1 MSCSALYL
9 HAAWCGTHDSVM
21 DLDRLM
27 LRHFLAALAYRTQKA
42 VRGHPEGFGEYR
54 AAKGVRTPCELVR
67 HMRSVLGYACTFF
80 EGGEYYAEP
89 LASLDAE
96 LDRFHEM
103 LARLGRHFDTD
114 SFDRMSPERFLQGP
128 LSDAMTH
135 VGQLAMLR
143 RLADAPVAPEN
154 FILADIDKDNVS
166 SKQPDPVAPDK
177 DWRTPD
183 GE

>member
-1 MSCSALYL
+1 
-9 HAAWCGTHDSVM
+9 M
-21 DLDRLM
+21 DPDRVL
-27 LRHFLAALAYRTQKA
+27 LRHFLAALAHRTQKA
-42 VRGHPEGFGEYR
+42 VRGCPEGFGEYR

-89 LASLDAE
+89 SATLEAE
-96 LDRFHEM
+96 LDGFHEM
-103 LARLGRHFDTD
+103 LARLGNHFALG
-114 SFDRMSPERFLQGP
+114 SLERMSPERFLQGP

-143 RLADAPVAPEN
+143 RLANAPVAPEN
-154 FILADIDKDNVS
+154 FILADIDRENVS
-166 SKQPDPVAPDK
+166 SIQPDPAAPDE
-177 DWRTPD
+177 DWCTPD